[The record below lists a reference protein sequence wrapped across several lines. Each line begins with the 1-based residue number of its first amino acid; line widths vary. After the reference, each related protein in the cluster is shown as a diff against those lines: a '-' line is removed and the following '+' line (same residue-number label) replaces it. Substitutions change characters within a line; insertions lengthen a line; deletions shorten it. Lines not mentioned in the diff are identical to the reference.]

1 MKRIKY
7 IEIISIRLNMVG
19 SDDGMSLGSGDCEHV
34 RGTYRLEPFLRH
46 GVQDRWICDLLGG
59 RIWIL

>member
-19 SDDGMSLGSGDCEHV
+19 SDDGVSLGSGDCEHV
-34 RGTYRLEPFLRH
+34 RGTYRPGSLLRY
-46 GVQDRWICDLLGG
+46 GV
-59 RIWIL
+59 

>member
-19 SDDGMSLGSGDCEHV
+19 SDDGMSLGSSDYEHV

-46 GVQDRWICDLLGG
+46 GV
-59 RIWIL
+59 

>member
-19 SDDGMSLGSGDCEHV
+19 SDDGVSLDSGDCEHV
-34 RGTYRLEPFLRH
+34 RGTYRLESLLRH
-46 GVQDRWICDLLGG
+46 GV
-59 RIWIL
+59 